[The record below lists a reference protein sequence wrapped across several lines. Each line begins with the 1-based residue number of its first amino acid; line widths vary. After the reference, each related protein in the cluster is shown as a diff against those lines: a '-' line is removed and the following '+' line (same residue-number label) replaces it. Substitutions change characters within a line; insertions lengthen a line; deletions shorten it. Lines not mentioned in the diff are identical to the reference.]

1 MIDLTKL
8 TTEQRN
14 PETMNLDRMS
24 PLELVE
30 TMNKED
36 QKVIEAVKEVLPE
49 VAKVIEWTTEAL
61 RSGGRIIYM
70 GAGTSGRLG
79 VLDAVECPPT
89 FGVSPDLVVGLM
101 AGGEK
106 AFVKAVEGAED
117 SDTLGTED
125 LKNIG
130 LNEKDVVIGIA
141 ASGRTPYVIHA
152 LRYARSLGVK
162 TAIIACNKN
171 SEMSKEADIAIE
183 PVPGPEVLTGS
194 TRLKAGTAQKLVLN
208 MISTGSMVGTG
219 KAYEN
224 LMVDVMQSNEKL
236 KTRAE
241 NIVMEATGCEREKAR
256 AAILDAK
263 GSVKLAITS
272 ILLDTP
278 VEEAEK
284 ALAEAKGHIRK
295 AIRNNV
301 QEETH
306 E

>member
-14 PETMNLDRMS
+14 PETMNLDQMT

-30 TMNKED
+30 TMNRED
-36 QKVIEAVKEVLPE
+36 QKVIEAVNKVLPE

-61 RSGGRIIYM
+61 RTGGRIIYM

-117 SDTLGTED
+117 SETLGTED

-130 LNEKDVVIGIA
+130 LHEKDVVIGIA

-208 MISTGSMVGTG
+208 MISTASMVGTG

-241 NIVMEATGCEREKAR
+241 NIVMEATGCERETAR
-256 AAILDAK
+256 TAIDEAK

-295 AIRNNV
+295 AIRK
-301 QEETH
+301 
-306 E
+306 